1 MAIVHGLPPARLVPA
16 LVQRRTDVVH
26 RHLRER
32 RRISLLAYQGGH
44 LKEVRPLVWYHYYCV
59 RLSGDTGHCVTRAA
73 LLPERGVMNEAFF
86 SSGQHL
92 HCLASS
98 THCGWAQ
105 HLDHCDSSDT
115 AKTARH
121 SPGHNLCMTASII
134 TSFDCNPGLWKAR
147 TKAYLSTHA
156 LSSPNCAIKTF
167 QQPIC
172 LHAGHPYIPTATG
185 ALEVRCRGG
194 GVGPCS

>member
-1 MAIVHGLPPARLVPA
+1 MLEALVVGGVEEDLGLQAAPRVAIVHGLPPARLVPA

-115 AKTARH
+115 AKTA
-121 SPGHNLCMTASII
+121 LVIAQAT
-134 TSFDCNPGLWKAR
+134 
-147 TKAYLSTHA
+147 
-156 LSSPNCAIKTF
+156 TF
-167 QQPIC
+167 
-172 LHAGHPYIPTATG
+172 A
-185 ALEVRCRGG
+185 
-194 GVGPCS
+194 